1 MSSDLISWALAE
13 KHRRAAEDAEIAINP
28 HLRSAI
34 MRARDWRARGR
45 RWVPDAAPQPLA
57 HGEARHVIREAL
69 EYVGAKP

>member
-1 MSSDLISWALAE
+1 MNTDLIAWALAE
-13 KHRRAAEDAEIAINP
+13 RTRREAEDAEIAMNP

-45 RWVPDAAPQPLA
+45 PWVQDAAPQSCRRA
-57 HGEARHVIREAL
+57 SKHVIREAL